1 MIIAALMIHYKY
13 TTINTYYNE
22 TRRSLMALG
31 KQAKTLSSSQQ
42 KAVLNYIQTTRLPKR
57 NKVIFLLSVKAGL
70 RAKEIALLK
79 WTMVSKSDGEVAECI
94 SLTDD
99 ASKGRGGGI
108 IWLNKDLSVALSTLR
123 QQGWLNDPNKY
134 VVQSERGG
142 NMSAQAI
149 VNLFSY
155 WYNQLGFEGC
165 SSHSGRRTF
174 ITNAARKISAVGGS
188 IKDVQMLARHS
199 SLTMTQRY
207 IEADV
212 DAMKKVVDLV

>member
-1 MIIAALMIHYKY
+1 M
-13 TTINTYYNE
+13 
-22 TRRSLMALG
+22 SLG
-31 KQAKTLSSSQQ
+31 KQAKTLNANQQ
-42 KAVLNYIQTTRLPKR
+42 KAVLNYLMTTRSPER
-57 NKVIFLLSVKAGL
+57 NKVIFLLSVKAGF
-70 RAKEIALLK
+70 RAKEIAKLK
-79 WTMVSKSDGEVAECI
+79 WTMISNSDGEIADCI
-94 SLTDD
+94 SLTND
-99 ASKGRGGGI
+99 ASKGSSGGI
-108 IWLNKDLSVALSTLR
+108 IWINKELR
-123 QQGWLNDPNKY
+123 IGFQELRAKSWISEKHEY
-134 VVQSERGG
+134 VIRSERRS

-155 WYNQLGFEGC
+155 WYQQLGFEGC

-212 DAMKKVVDLV
+212 EAMKKVVELV